1 MERRRQN
8 RRSECRSYCEEGQ
21 DDSQLSSWGCVM
33 GSHTYQQSVD
43 HLMEQ
48 SSAEV
53 GLDEVWD
60 TRRHLPVTWGTSG
73 KEG

>member
-1 MERRRQN
+1 
-8 RRSECRSYCEEGQ
+8 
-21 DDSQLSSWGCVM
+21 M
-33 GSHTYQQSVD
+33 GSHTCYQMVTA
-43 HLMEQ
+43 LLEQ

-73 KEG
+73 KEGWSCTVSQG